1 MPIRRHARLQLEFVR
16 LAGAWRQ
23 RHALDERLPAVLP
36 FLLQRT
42 PFLPPNLYHITVALT
57 DDAHQQE
64 LNRQFRGINRPT
76 NVLSFPHYS
85 KRQLKHLV
93 PRADPVFL
101 GDISLAHQYVVA
113 EARRDGKAQTHHILH
128 LVIHGILHI
137 LGHDHHAAKPAA
149 LMEQLERDIL
159 ARMSIKDPYAQ
170 SPAPRPRQA
179 FRNPR
184 TA

>member
-1 MPIRRHARLQLEFVR
+1 MPSRRHARLQLDVVR

-23 RHALDERLPAVLP
+23 RRILEERLPAVLP
-36 FLLQRT
+36 YMLQRVAL
-42 PFLPPNLYHITVALT
+42 LPPNLYRITVALT
-57 DDAHQQE
+57 DDQHQQE
-64 LNRQFRGINRPT
+64 LNHQFRGQHRPT
-76 NVLSFPHYS
+76 NVLSFPQYS
-85 KRQLKHLV
+85 KRQLKHLA
-93 PRADPVFL
+93 PQANPVFL
-101 GDISLAHQYVVA
+101 GDISLAYQYVVA

-159 ARMSIKDPYAQ
+159 ARMSITDPYAQ
-170 SPAPRPRQA
+170 PPASRRRPA